1 MEIPMNKETGMV
13 TRILVWT
20 GLILIAGVL
29 PVSAQARVE
38 ISGFAGWA
46 FSDGV
51 DGDAQLGIDGN
62 FYDRV
67 DPKDGVTFGFNV
79 GVLASDHAEVGF
91 MFGRQASTL
100 VADGTNQREI
110 GDMNVSTYHGY
121 FGYNWGDP
129 DGSVRPFFFGGLGAT
144 TFGEV
149 TGTIAGQT
157 RTISSETQFST
168 TWGAG
173 VKLYPAPN
181 VGVRIG
187 LHWTPTY
194 IKSDA
199 GGWWCDPWYGCYLV
213 GNAQYSNQFQFNG
226 GIIFRF

>member
-1 MEIPMNKETGMV
+1 MV
-13 TRILVWT
+13 TRILVWA
-20 GLILIAGVL
+20 GLIVMAGVL
-29 PVSAQARVE
+29 PASAQARVE

-67 DPKDGVTFGFNV
+67 DPKDSVTFGFSV
-79 GVLASDHAEVGF
+79 GVLATEHAEVGF
-91 MFGRQASTL
+91 MFGRQPSTL

-129 DGSVRPFFFGGLGAT
+129 DGMVRPFFFGGLGAT

-149 TGTIAGQT
+149 TGAIAGQT
-157 RTISSETQFST
+157 RTINSETQFST
-168 TWGAG
+168 TWGGG
-173 VKLYPAPN
+173 VKLYPSPN

-187 LHWTPTY
+187 LHFTPTY

>member
-1 MEIPMNKETGMV
+1 M
-13 TRILVWT
+13 
-20 GLILIAGVL
+20 
-29 PVSAQARVE
+29 E

-51 DGDAQLGIDGN
+51 DGDPQLGIDGN

-67 DPKDGVTFGFNV
+67 DPKDSATFGFTF
-79 GVLASDHAEVGF
+79 GVLAGDNAEVGF

-110 GDMNVSTYHGY
+110 GDMDVSTYHGY

-149 TGTIAGQT
+149 TGSIAGQT

-181 VGVRIG
+181 VGLRIG

-213 GNAQYSNQFQFNG
+213 GNAQVLESVPIQRRDHFQVLIERGVQVG
-226 GIIFRF
+226 GTDPSTIRTSKAGVFR

>member
-1 MEIPMNKETGMV
+1 MI
-13 TRILVWT
+13 RILVWT
-20 GLILIAGVL
+20 GLVMVLGVL
-29 PVSAQARVE
+29 PASAQARVE

-62 FYDRV
+62 IYDRL
-67 DPKDGVTFGFNV
+67 DPKDSATFGFSA
-79 GVLASDHAEVGF
+79 GVLVGDNAEVGF
-91 MFGRQASTL
+91 IYGRQPSTL
-100 VADGTNQREI
+100 VAGGTNEREI
-110 GDMNVSTYHGY
+110 GDMPVSTYHGY

-129 DGSVRPFFFGGLGAT
+129 EGPVRPFFFGGLGAT
-144 TFGEV
+144 NFGEV

-168 TWGAG
+168 TWGGG
-173 VKLYPAPN
+173 VKIFPAPN
-181 VGVRIG
+181 VGLRIG

-226 GIIFRF
+226 GITVRF